1 MLFMIFSWDAYIV
14 IPYMFFLGASSG
26 FTYTSHPA
34 IIAEMYGT
42 KYLGSI
48 KSLLTSLTVLGS
60 AIGPVIFGGL
70 IDFNIK
76 IETIFIYFS
85 LLSSNT
91 GKESVSDQ
99 AENTTLTPTPTV
111 TSSGSQLTMLL
122 IIRGPSFRS
131 MSATI

>member
-1 MLFMIFSWDAYIV
+1 
-14 IPYMFFLGASSG
+14 MFFLGASSG

-85 LLSSNT
+85 LIFKKHSY
-91 GKESVSDQ
+91 Q
-99 AENTTLTPTPTV
+99 W
-111 TSSGSQLTMLL
+111 TSSQPFL
-122 IIRGPSFRS
+122 FQYQ
-131 MSATI
+131 

>member
-1 MLFMIFSWDAYIV
+1 
-14 IPYMFFLGASSG
+14 MFFLGASSG

-70 IDFNIK
+70 MDFNIK

-85 LLSSNT
+85 LYCCIYTILFIF
-91 GKESVSDQ
+91 
-99 AENTTLTPTPTV
+99 AL
-111 TSSGSQLTMLL
+111 
-122 IIRGPSFRS
+122 RS
-131 MSATI
+131 KNI